1 MDFFVLMSSV
11 SGIMGVVSDSGYA
24 AGNTFED
31 GLARYRVGIGEKAVS
46 LDLGLFLTAG
56 YLKEN
61 PESRE
66 LFLSKTVLNEIQ
78 ESHLHALLDTYCDP
92 TQGPISM
99 QESQV
104 VVGITPSRQKLKTNK
119 AEWLD
124 RPLFRHLSLTDDS
137 TESRGNSEDSSNLA
151 ALFAG
156 ASSTEEATAIAMR
169 ATREKLSIMMSTPV
183 DEIDTDKP
191 IHQYGVDSLAGVEL
205 RNWFAREL
213 RADLAMFDILGG
225 ASLASVVTLAVGKS
239 EYRR

>member
-56 YLKEN
+56 YLKKN

-124 RPLFRHLSLTDDS
+124 RPLFRHLSLTDGS
-137 TESRGNSEDSSNLA
+137 TESGNSEDSSNLA

-156 ASSTEEATAIAMR
+156 ASSTEEAAAIAMR

-183 DEIDTDKP
+183 NEIDTDKP